1 MEQGAVS
8 KPPPLF
14 ESKDDGSQPDLK
26 CVLLKWYMNSDTM
39 ESLDSYFEIFHP
51 LMLHELWASICQQ
64 YCNRKR
70 YATFQNLFCKIE
82 LVLILIYYLL
92 GLSSGRRF

>member
-1 MEQGAVS
+1 MEQGGFS

-26 CVLLKWYMNSDTM
+26 CVLLKQYMNSDNK

-64 YCNRKR
+64 FLTRKM
-70 YATFQNLFCKIE
+70 YA
-82 LVLILIYYLL
+82 
-92 GLSSGRRF
+92 